1 MLQKLNKKLLNEQR
15 EIESRSNKNIL
26 LKRVQEEFNKL
37 NLGSL
42 DKEIRAKVN
51 YILAQLYLHKRM
63 LPEALIGLCKGRME
77 LAEAA
82 QMIEELIEAKWIG
95 WNGIQLITALDLPA
109 SVKEELELFQ
119 FPLPLL
125 VKPKKVKRNN
135 QTGYWY
141 VTNGSIILKDN
152 YIEEDVCLDVINKA
166 NSIKLKLNS
175 KTCTMVQNQWHDLDH
190 QKKSETKEE
199 YEQRLK
205 QFNSFNERAKKVQ
218 DWLIQQGTFFITN
231 KYDKR
236 GRMYSQ
242 GYYVNPQGTDYQK
255 ACIEL
260 AKGEFLNS

>member
-1 MLQKLNKKLLNEQR
+1 MLNKELLEKQR
-15 EIESRSNKNIL
+15 DIESRTNKNCL
-26 LKRVQEEFNKL
+26 LKRVMEEFSKED
-37 NLGSL
+37 LG
-42 DKEIRAKVN
+42 DIEPEIKKNIV
-51 YILAQLYLHKRM
+51 YILAQVFLHKRL
-63 LPEALIGLCKGRME
+63 LPEALIALCSKRME
-77 LAEAA
+77 LQDASDL
-82 QMIEELIEAKWIG
+82 IEELVENEWIG
-95 WNGIQLITALDLPA
+95 WNGIQLITALDL
-109 SVKEELELFQ
+109 SDDVKKELDLYQ
-119 FPLPLL
+119 FPLPMLIQPRR
-125 VKPKKVKRNN
+125 VNKNN
-135 QTGYWY
+135 DTGYWFCKK
-141 VTNGSIILKDN
+141 GSIILKDN
-152 YIEEDVCLDVINKA
+152 YHEDDVCLDVINKA

-190 QKKSETKEE
+190 QKKGETKEE

>member
-1 MLQKLNKKLLNEQR
+1 MLNKELLEKQR
-15 EIESRSNKNIL
+15 DIESRTNKNLL
-26 LKRVQEEFNKL
+26 LKRVMEEFQT
-37 NLGSL
+37 L
-42 DKEIRAKVN
+42 DFGDVSEEIKKN
-51 YILAQLYLHKRM
+51 ISYILAQVFLHKRL
-63 LPEALIGLCKGRME
+63 LPEALIALCSKRME
-77 LAEAA
+77 LQDASNL
-82 QMIEELIEAKWIG
+82 IEELVENEWIG
-95 WNGIQLITALDLPA
+95 WNGIQLITALDL
-109 SVKEELELFQ
+109 SNDVKKELDLYQ
-119 FPLPLL
+119 FPLPMLIQ
-125 VKPKKVKRNN
+125 PRKVNKNN
-135 QTGYWY
+135 DTGYWFCKK
-141 VTNGSIILKDN
+141 GSIILKDN
-152 YIEEDVCLDVINKA
+152 YHEDDVCLDVINKA

-190 QKKSETKEE
+190 QKKGETKEE

-218 DWLIQQGTFFITN
+218 DWLIQQGIFFITN